1 MPNIM
6 IDFKRFLKFLSPKD
20 QLHEINFM
28 IDYFNK
34 SNRAGENIAK
44 KYSILKE
51 LRTLEKNV

>member
-1 MPNIM
+1 M